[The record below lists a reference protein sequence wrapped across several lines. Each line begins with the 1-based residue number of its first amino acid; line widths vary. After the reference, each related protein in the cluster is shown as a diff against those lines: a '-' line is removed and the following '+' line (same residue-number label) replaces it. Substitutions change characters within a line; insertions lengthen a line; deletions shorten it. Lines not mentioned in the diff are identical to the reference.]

1 MSWKESACFLTHRKP
16 KPSGYVQIWKNGV
29 NHLQHRYFYAQANG
43 PIPEG
48 MVINHLCENKACC
61 ILEHLECV
69 TQRENTMYSDTP
81 ARRNAAKTHCPAG
94 HEYTGDN
101 LRITKAGRRQCRECN
116 KRHKR
121 EYYQRIKEKN

>member
-1 MSWKESACFLTHRKP
+1 MFDCWVTHRKP
-16 KPSGYVQIWKNGV
+16 KPSGYVIMRVGGTFTM
-29 NHLQHRYFYAQANG
+29 QHRAYYEKFRGA
-43 PIPEG
+43 IPEG
-48 MVINHLCENKACC
+48 MQIDHLCENKACC

-101 LRITKAGRRQCRECN
+101 LRITKAGKRQCRECGR
-116 KRHKR
+116 RHKR
-121 EYYQRIKEKN
+121 ESRQRIKEKN